1 MLTLQ
6 KKKSKQS
13 HKNFQSKEVLK
24 FFKVKRH
31 LRSKLHT
38 SWMLIAMVI
47 VILLPFVLGI
57 GLYIKSAV
65 LLEDQSIFRLLFTS
79 DWRPMAGKFGFLTF
93 IISSIWVTAI
103 ALLIAGPICLL
114 TAIHLTQYAKTWV
127 LRIMHPVID
136 ILAGIPSVIFG
147 VWGILVIVPFISDYV
162 APFLGKQS
170 SGYSI
175 IAGATVLAVMII
187 PFILNILIDVFKTV
201 PDELKEASLSLGAT
215 KWQTI
220 KLVLVKKAFP
230 GIISAFGLGVSR
242 AFGETIAVLMVV
254 GNVTTIPKGLFQP
267 GYPLP
272 ALIANNY
279 GEMLSI
285 PLYDS
290 ALMLAA
296 LVLFVVVMLFN
307 LGSRIAISRLEEK
320 S

>member
-1 MLTLQ
+1 MNY
-6 KKKSKQS
+6 KS
-13 HKNFQSKEVLK
+13 FQSKNVWR
-24 FFKVKRH
+24 FFRVTRH
-31 LRSKLHT
+31 LRSRLHT
-38 SWMLIAMVI
+38 TWMIIGLVI
-47 VILLPFVLGI
+47 VILLPFILGI
-57 GLYIKSAV
+57 GLYIKSIL
-65 LLEDQSIFRLLFTS
+65 LLEDQSLFQLLFS
-79 DWRPMAGKFGFLTF
+79 GDWRPLSGKFGFLPF
-93 IISSIWVTAI
+93 IISSVWVTAI

-114 TAIHLTQYAKTWV
+114 TAVHLTQYAKPWV
-127 LRIMHPVID
+127 LKLMQPVID

-147 VWGILVIVPFISDYV
+147 VWGILVIVPFISDYL
-162 APFLGKQS
+162 APFLGKQT

-175 IAGATVLAVMII
+175 IAGAIVLAVMII
-187 PFILNILIDVFKTV
+187 PFILNILIEVFKTL
-201 PDELKEASLSLGAT
+201 PDELREASLSLGAT

-220 KLVLVKKAFP
+220 KLVLLRKAFP
-230 GIISAFGLGVSR
+230 GVISAFGLGVSR

-254 GNVTTIPKGLFQP
+254 GNVASIPKGLFQP

-307 LGSRIAISRLEEK
+307 MGSRFAISRLEEK
-320 S
+320 V